1 MNLIMRGRE
10 KKTKNANPKK
20 EGKMKSLPAILI
32 GLLAYFA
39 VGVSTGRGQVTYPL
53 EPTAIA
59 METPPPGVVE
69 TYKVVNGMNIRAT
82 VFNVDDGRTHGVA
95 IVIHGG
101 GYSSGDDA
109 DQMSPRTY
117 AVWIHGCSD

>member
-1 MNLIMRGRE
+1 
-10 KKTKNANPKK
+10 
-20 EGKMKSLPAILI
+20 MKSLPAILI

-39 VGVSTGRGQVTYPL
+39 VGVSTGRGQVTYAP

-59 METPPPGVVE
+59 MEAPPPGVIE

-82 VFNVDDGRTHGVA
+82 VFNVDDGRTHRVA

-101 GYSSGDDA
+101 GYRSGEM
-109 DQMSPRTY
+109 QNKRCPGPF

>member
-32 GLLAYFA
+32 GFLAYFA
-39 VGVSTGRGQVTYPL
+39 VGVSTGRGQVMHAPA
-53 EPTAIA
+53 PTAIA
-59 METPPPGVVE
+59 TETPSPGVVE
-69 TYKVVNGMNIRAT
+69 TYKVVNGMNIQAT
-82 VFNVDDGRTHGVA
+82 AYNPDDGNTHRVA

-101 GYSSGDDA
+101 GYIGGEMETSVAQELSQFGF
-109 DQMSPRTY
+109 
-117 AVWIHGCSD
+117 

>member
-1 MNLIMRGRE
+1 MNLIMRARE
-10 KKTKNANPKK
+10 KETKKANPKK

-39 VGVSTGRGQVTYPL
+39 VGVSTGRGQVMYAP

-59 METPPPGVVE
+59 TETPPTGVVE

-82 VFNVDDGRTHGVA
+82 VYNRRRRKKT
-95 IVIHGG
+95 
-101 GYSSGDDA
+101 SRGDRNSRRWLQFRRDA
-109 DQMSPRTY
+109 DKHCPRAF
-117 AVWIHGCSD
+117 AVWIHGRSD